1 LSGSTREIQRGRNE
15 RENKRENGREN
26 KREHTMRD
34 GD

>member
-26 KREHTMRD
+26 KRENETGSKR
-34 GD
+34 